1 MKKNTERW
9 VKRKWSWE
17 QGKRKRGDEER
28 RKSGGDDKK
37 NRSCTFLFLNTS
49 EEVGILSEEGES
61 WRADVKTLL
70 NGILALGSDLEKQR
84 FFSGVSQWVGV
95 EIEVWRWKA
104 IEFAWFFL
112 LLNVGFGFDSNWG
125 VWGRGEILKEEWK
138 IPNPSFALPS
148 WNTG

>member
-1 MKKNTERW
+1 ME
-9 VKRKWSWE
+9 
-17 QGKRKRGDEER
+17 GR
-28 RKSGGDDKK
+28 RKNFAERHPGA
-37 NRSCTFLFLNTS
+37 R
-49 EEVGILSEEGES
+49 V
-61 WRADVKTLL
+61 R
-70 NGILALGSDLEKQR
+70 LGKQR

-148 WNTG
+148 